1 MVTIPFELIQA
12 IQAGDCVLW
21 AGAGIGKL
29 AGRSGWAKMLASLVE
44 LCPVNDRRQL
54 KDLLEQGRLR
64 TVLSYVHRHLGERA
78 LVELEGGI
86 QDGDAVVERAHL
98 APGAELLTVLPW
110 RACFA
115 TTCADVIREV
125 YASTGQELEVLSHVD
140 VHNASL
146 RAIDSRFILRTPPTA
161 RSMRADAAL
170 FEVVEEVVRS
180 QTILFLGF
188 DVDDPD
194 FAQILALLERVGR
207 GRPHY
212 AWMPYVTKPEAEELR
227 ENHGIEVITPSD
239 SGDVVRALYALH
251 RTLWSAPAEPS
262 TADHD
267 RVALDLKRA
276 LSELPLRADLAV
288 DAALACNVEELELL
302 LENLPQRKLDPVDL
316 RTLLRLGNV
325 MLARQRLLEARRYYR
340 AVQRR
345 GSGREFQTL
354 ARFNLALVDYAD
366 GDALAAVDAFERCAR
381 EDRSVAVV
389 PPRFEVTEVL
399 GRDGARMHLS
409 CHDRRARAP
418 VTVVVSAFHRTT
430 GVHVQ
435 RKFYQH
441 VQRATA
447 IRHRAL
453 QAVRGGFTDGRLF
466 GVLCEPLAGF
476 LLEDSLGPGERMDLE
491 RALEIFQPLLSGLAA
506 LHAGGVTHRS
516 VNPRNILLTDRG
528 PALAVPGFM
537 PCATYRR
544 LSVRAAN
551 HGYTAP
557 EVLAGGEPTMASD
570 LFALAAVMYRC
581 LTGRAVASTMQPP
594 SAFQPD
600 LDPRLDQVLAHALHA
615 EPSNRLS
622 PRRLRAE
629 LEQIR
634 SVPMILVSRLDL
646 ADPEPRPVIYGDP
659 MMRVSAVPTA

>member
-1 MVTIPFELIQA
+1 MVTIPYELIQA

-21 AGAGIGKL
+21 CGAGIGKL
-29 AGRSGWAKMLASLVE
+29 AGRSGWAKMLGALVE
-44 LCPVNDRRQL
+44 LCPAYARQQL

-78 LVELEGGI
+78 VAELQGGI
-86 QDGDAVVERAHL
+86 EDGRSVEREHL

-125 YASTGQELEVLSHVD
+125 YASTGQTLEVLTHVD
-140 VHNASL
+140 VHNTSL
-146 RAIDSRFILRTPPTA
+146 RALDSRFILRTPPTA

-188 DVDDPD
+188 DIDDPD
-194 FAQILALLERVGR
+194 FAQILALLDRVGR
-207 GRPHY
+207 GREHF
-212 AWMPYVTKPEAEELR
+212 AWMPYVTGPEAEELR
-227 ENHGIEVITPSD
+227 ESHGIEVISPSD

-262 TADHD
+262 RAGVD

-276 LSELPLRADLAV
+276 LAGVPLRADLAV
-288 DAALACNVEELELL
+288 DAALGRNVEELELL
-302 LENLPQRKLDPVDL
+302 LENLPQGQLGPVDL
-316 RTLLRLGNV
+316 QTLLRLGNV
-325 MLARQRLLEARRYYR
+325 MLARGRLLEARRYFR
-340 AVQRR
+340 SVLRR
-345 GSGREFQTL
+345 GSGREFQTI
-354 ARFNLALVDYAD
+354 ARFNLALVDHAD
-366 GDALAAVDAFERCAR
+366 GDALAAVDALERCAH
-381 EDRSVAVV
+381 EDRSVAMV

-399 GRDGARMHLS
+399 ARDGARTLLS
-409 CHDRRARAP
+409 CHDRATREQ
-418 VTVVVSAFHRTT
+418 VTVSVSAFHRTV
-430 GVHVQ
+430 GEHVQ
-435 RKFYQH
+435 RRFYQD
-441 VQRATA
+441 VQRATQV
-447 IRHRAL
+447 RHRAL

-466 GVLCEPLAGF
+466 GVLCEPLSGF
-476 LLEDSLGPGERMDLE
+476 PLESTLAPGERMDLP
-491 RALEIFQPLLSGLAA
+491 RLLEVFMPLLAGLAT

-516 VNPRNILLTDRG
+516 VSPRHILLTERG
-528 PALAVPGFM
+528 PVLGVPGFM
-537 PCATYRR
+537 PCASYRR

-557 EVLAGGEPTMASD
+557 EVLAGGEPGQASD

-581 LTGRAVASTMQPP
+581 LTGRPVASTMQPP

-615 EPSNRLS
+615 EPSMRLS

-629 LEQIR
+629 LAGIR
-634 SVPMILVSRLDL
+634 DMPMILVSRLDL

-659 MMRVSAVPTA
+659 VMRVSAVPTA